1 MSALPATASTPARTD
16 SLAHAYARV
25 ALRRTLLLAVFAI
38 ALALSFLFDVSTG
51 PSTFPLVDIVHGL
64 FNANSLPI
72 AQSVIL
78 WDVRLPYAVMAVLV
92 GASLG
97 LAGGEMQT
105 VLNNP
110 LASPLTLGVS
120 AAAAVG
126 ASVAIL
132 LDIHIPGVDA
142 NYIVATCAFISAATT
157 TLAIQI
163 LARVFGASTNAVI
176 LFGIAL
182 TFALNALVS
191 LIQFMA
197 DSDTLQQIVFWTMGG
212 LTRATWDKIAILSI
226 VAAICLALSLR
237 SVWAM
242 TALRTGEDQA
252 RSLGVA
258 VERLRLI
265 TLLRVSLLAAV
276 AVAFVGTIGFIGL
289 VAPHMSRLA
298 LGEDHRFYVPGCA
311 LAGALVLSL
320 SSITS
325 KLIVPG
331 LIVPVGI
338 VTALVGIPMFMA
350 LIMRQRGGL

>member
-1 MSALPATASTPARTD
+1 MTSQPATASLPAASGLIAR
-16 SLAHAYARV
+16 AYARISARRAAV
-25 ALRRTLLLAVFAI
+25 LFAFTCALLVSLVIDI
-38 ALALSFLFDVSTG
+38 ATG
-51 PSTFPLVDIVHGL
+51 PSSFPIGDILRGL
-64 FNANSLPI
+64 IDRASLSVS
-72 AQSVIL
+72 QGVIL

-92 GASLG
+92 GAALG

-110 LASPLTLGVS
+110 LASPLTMGVS

-126 ASVAIL
+126 ASVAL
-132 LDIHIPGVDA
+132 VLDLHIPGVSG
-142 NYIVATCAFISAATT
+142 NYLVAFSAFACAAIT
-157 TLAIQI
+157 TLCVQL
-163 LARVFGASTNAVI
+163 LARAFGASTNAVV

-182 TFALNALVS
+182 TFALNALLS
-191 LIQFMA
+191 LVQFMA

-212 LTRATWDKIAILSI
+212 LTRATWDKIAILA
-226 VAAICLALSLR
+226 VVFVICGAFSLR
-237 SVWAM
+237 RVWAM
-242 TALRTGEDQA
+242 TALRAGEEQA

-258 VERLRLI
+258 VERLRLV

-289 VAPHMSRLA
+289 VAPHMARMTM
-298 LGEDHRFYVPGCA
+298 GEDHRFYLPGSA

-320 SSITS
+320 SSIAS
-325 KLIVPG
+325 KLLVPG

-350 LIMRQRGGL
+350 LIVRQRGNL